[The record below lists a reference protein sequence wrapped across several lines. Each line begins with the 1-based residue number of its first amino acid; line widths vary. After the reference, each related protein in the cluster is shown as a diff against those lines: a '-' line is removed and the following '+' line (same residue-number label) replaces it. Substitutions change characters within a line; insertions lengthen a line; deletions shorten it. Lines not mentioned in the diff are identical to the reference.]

1 MTSNDHDTLLDTL
14 AAEVSA
20 NPPLDLTA
28 VAELLAQ
35 ARDEPHGAAAATL
48 VEHHLFLC
56 LEAALARAGAI
67 LDVTDLFQEASVA
80 LMAAVAAH
88 AAEGRPAEGLR
99 DYCRAAIATHL
110 DAALAEAKALRE
122 DDDAFV
128 RDSRLLEGVEVEL
141 RHRLGREA
149 TTAELAA
156 ILSWEEERVTVVGR
170 LLAEAR
176 ARNDE
181 TLVPFL
187 DDLDETPGSGQT
199 SDGHADG

>member
-1 MTSNDHDTLLDTL
+1 MTSAGHDTLLDTL

-20 NPPLDLTA
+20 NPPLDLAT
-28 VAELLAQ
+28 VGELLAQ
-35 ARDEPHGAAAATL
+35 AHDEPHGAATCTL
-48 VEHHLFLC
+48 VEHHLFLS
-56 LEAALARAGAI
+56 LEAALARAGAV
-67 LDVTDLFQEASVA
+67 LDVTDLFQEASAA
-80 LMAAVAAH
+80 LVAAVASYAS
-88 AAEGRPAEGLR
+88 EGRPATGLR
-99 DYCRAAIATHL
+99 DYARAAVAGHL
-110 DAALAEAKALRE
+110 DAVIAEAERVRA

-141 RHRLGREA
+141 RHRLGRDA

-156 ILSWEEERVTVVGR
+156 TLTWDEERVTVMSR

-187 DDLDETPGSGQT
+187 DDFDELSGSEQT
-199 SDGHADG
+199 RNGHQDG

>member
-1 MTSNDHDTLLDTL
+1 MTSSGHDTLLDTL

-20 NPPLDLTA
+20 NPPLDLTT
-28 VAELLAQ
+28 VGELLAQ
-35 ARDEPHGAAAATL
+35 ARDDPHGVAASTL
-48 VEHHLFLC
+48 VEHHLFLS
-56 LEAALARAGAI
+56 LEAALARAGAV
-67 LDVTDLFQEASVA
+67 LDVTDLFQEGSVA
-80 LMAAVAAH
+80 LVAAVAAYAGEGAP
-88 AAEGRPAEGLR
+88 AAGLR
-99 DYCRAAIATHL
+99 DYLRAAIASHV

-141 RHRLGREA
+141 RHRLGRDA

-156 ILSWEEERVTVVGR
+156 TLSWDEERVTVMGR

-187 DDLDETPGSGQT
+187 DDLDETPGSEPAG
-199 SDGHADG
+199 DGHPDG